1 MLSVLAVRHPS
12 RAVMPVL
19 LCLCESVRPLVVAAL
34 RFYSQLPDIAR
45 AEPDISA
52 AVQIDK
58 IVGRSAPT
66 EFVAAVEQIAEAH
79 HTSLAVDVIR

>member
-1 MLSVLAVRHPS
+1 MTDMSSP
-12 RAVMPVL
+12 
-19 LCLCESVRPLVVAAL
+19 
-34 RFYSQLPDIAR
+34 
-45 AEPDISA
+45 EPDVSIDL
-52 AVQIDK
+52 QIDK